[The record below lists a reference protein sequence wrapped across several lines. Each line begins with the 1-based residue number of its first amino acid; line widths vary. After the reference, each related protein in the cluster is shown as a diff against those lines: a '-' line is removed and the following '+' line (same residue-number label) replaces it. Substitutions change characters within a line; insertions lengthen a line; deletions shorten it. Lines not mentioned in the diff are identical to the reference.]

1 MSTQQTVV
9 DRLRV
14 ERCTG
19 CAVCANACPV
29 EALTIQPDV
38 LGFEYPHIDQNI
50 LVAGFQSML
59 SRETFMRTR
68 LEYIIPCMWERAA
81 QAVNVL
87 STFLGT
93 TA

>member
-14 ERCTG
+14 ERCIG

-59 SRETFMRTR
+59 SRETFVWTR
-68 LEYIIPCMWERAA
+68 LECFIPCIWGALR
-81 QAVNVL
+81 
-87 STFLGT
+87 GR
-93 TA
+93 